1 MLCETYRN
9 VCVLGAHQ
17 FAYSASLD
25 DVEKYLDEG
34 HTGMFPREDKAKA
47 AATKDRAKGKAR

>member
-1 MLCETYRN
+1 M
-9 VCVLGAHQ
+9 
-17 FAYSASLD
+17 FAFSALINLACSASLD

-47 AATKDRAKGKAR
+47 PATKGRAKGKAR